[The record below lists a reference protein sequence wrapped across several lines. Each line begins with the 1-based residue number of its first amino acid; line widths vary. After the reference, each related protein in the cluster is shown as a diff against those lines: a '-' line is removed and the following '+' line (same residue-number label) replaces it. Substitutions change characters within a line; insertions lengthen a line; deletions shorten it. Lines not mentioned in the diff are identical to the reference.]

1 MNDIH
6 FFWHSFLFSY
16 SFFLAK
22 PLYVTRIDVDGNIYF
37 GFDADVFID
46 IKVFVAVV
54 WCCLLIMLQHS
65 MPSSYVSLIVLRSKI
80 DCDKIVFV

>member
-46 IKVFVAVV
+46 IKVCVAVV
-54 WCCLLIMLQHS
+54 LCLRVTSQTALLTLS
-65 MPSSYVSLIVLRSKI
+65 VSFSVE
-80 DCDKIVFV
+80 